1 MSNSLTVATLRATG
15 PMRRM
20 FILFIALAFGVV
32 FSRLAGVDSAL
43 PTAETAVPVGAA
55 TLAVA
60 LLLHVAS
67 ASEAELA
74 PVARLGVLGLDAR
87 SRAFVNG
94 GVWALIAFG
103 AVHFAAPAFEWMPG
117 GPRAAGVLLAAALGS
132 GTAALHRG
140 AIEHE
145 AYRTFNLVSLLL
157 AAGSLASMSITT
169 TGQWWTRN
177 FSTLGTS
184 DDLAALCF
192 NVGIIVA
199 GLGMAA
205 LGPVLTSALRDPAFE
220 ARRGGVVAA
229 RVLIAVIGLSLVGVG
244 AVPIDTDTVLHNV
257 FACGAAAGFA
267 VLAGGVTRFA
277 KRMPRR
283 LVVLS
288 YSFLGVEVL
297 AMVAYDRLGLFT
309 LTVFEIIA
317 FTLVFAW
324 LIALVATTVSPPEPA
339 RRVARASDAARH
351 HAPRRRSL
359 VDRPQLA
366 AVGARPR
373 SGGHEPARA
382 RGAGVRAAGGSASG
396 SRRADAS
403 ADEPPDR
410 PVLR

>member
-20 FILFIALAFGVV
+20 LILFIALAFGVV
-32 FSRLAGVDSAL
+32 FARLAGVEGARSV
-43 PTAETAVPVGAA
+43 PETAVPAGLA
-55 TLAVA
+55 TIAVA
-60 LLLHVAS
+60 VLVFLAS
-67 ASEAELA
+67 ASEPELA
-74 PVARLGVLGLDAR
+74 IAARLRIPGLDPR
-87 SRAFVNG
+87 SRSFVNG
-94 GVWALIAFG
+94 GVWAFVALG
-103 AVHFAAPAFEWMPG
+103 AVHFSGPAFDWVPG
-117 GPRAAGVLLAAALGS
+117 GHEVAGALLAAALGS
-132 GTAALHRG
+132 GTAVLHRG
-140 AIEHE
+140 AIEHD

-192 NVGIIVA
+192 NAGIIVA

-205 LGPVLTSALRDPAFE
+205 LGPALTQALRAPGYG

-267 VLAGGVTRFA
+267 GLAGGVTLFA
-277 KRMPRR
+277 RRMPRR
-283 LVVLS
+283 LVVIS
-288 YSFLGVEVL
+288 YCFLAVEVL

-309 LTVFEIIA
+309 LTVFELIA

-324 LIALVATTVSPPEPA
+324 LIALVATTVSPPDDA
-339 RRVARASDAARH
+339 RRLVRASDGRRH
-351 HAPRRRSL
+351 GVARRRRM

-366 AVGARPR
+366 AVGARPAPGR
-373 SGGHEPARA
+373 
-382 RGAGVRAAGGSASG
+382 VRAVAARTRVSSCGCAGILRS
-396 SRRADAS
+396 DAS

-410 PVLR
+410 TRRH